1 MGTDA
6 KPISPTNFPNEKCIP
21 LQGTAL
27 ILALPSAGLCVGCL
41 TLIVT
46 CPLLPAV
53 MTGGPLD
60 GPYRLKQFHFHWGKK
75 HNVGSEHT
83 VDGRSFACEVRV
95 LLNLKPFTTW
105 GKSRRLDRQGLADA
119 WCRALERVRRDLWER
134 HPPPTPSIR
143 PPPALCPLLSWSVF
157 RRNFLKSKSYPTT
170 PSLTSLKD

>member
-6 KPISPTNFPNEKCIP
+6 RPISPTNFPNEKCIP

-46 CPLLPAV
+46 YPLLPAV

-95 LLNLKPFTTW
+95 LLNLNPFTTW
-105 GKSRRLDRQGLADA
+105 GKSRRLDSQGLADA
-119 WCRALERVRRDLWER
+119 WCRALERVRRGTL
-134 HPPPTPSIR
+134 HPPPAYGLHLHS
-143 PPPALCPLLSWSVF
+143 AHCCPGPCPEGIF
-157 RRNFLKSKSYPTT
+157 
-170 PSLTSLKD
+170 